1 MAKWLSK
8 RPELHGELYHVRGL
22 LWETLRQNTELRE
35 RVSTLSQ
42 EIQAIG
48 LDLDKALKLID
59 EGV

>member
-1 MAKWLSK
+1 MANWLSK
-8 RPELHGELYHVRGL
+8 RPALHGELYHVRGL
-22 LWETLRQNTELRE
+22 LQTELRKNTKLAA

-59 EGV
+59 EGI